1 MKHLAIF
8 AGFNQDNILT
18 DDTFFYISELSKFY
32 DVIVV
37 FDNALNNNDL
47 VKLNEICLTVIA
59 KRHGLYDFGSYKIGI
74 DYAKKNINIEE
85 YSSILIAND
94 SVFMVGK
101 DIKKVVN
108 QYNPNG
114 NIDFWGVYYN
124 TMERYLGGDYHPHIQ
139 SYFVIFGSK
148 IIRSKSF
155 YEFFDAIKKE
165 KSKIDIINKYEI
177 GMTKFFLKRGF
188 TCSSLITR
196 NRNDTVSTRSL
207 FLLLKGF
214 PFLKKSAFKENIIVR
229 LIGYYVVYI
238 NSPEVIRKAILINNK
253 KISKI
258 EVLKISVTRIIKK
271 VRSKICI

>member
-1 MKHLAIF
+1 MKNLAIF

-18 DDTFFYISELSKFY
+18 DDTFFYISELSKIY

-37 FDNALNNNDL
+37 FDNDLNNNDL
-47 VKLNEICLTVIA
+47 VKLNKNCLKVIA
-59 KRHGLYDFGSYKIGI
+59 KRHGLYDFGSYQIGI
-74 DYAKKNINIEE
+74 NYAKNNINIDE

-94 SVFMVGK
+94 SVFMVEK
-101 DIKKVVN
+101 DIKGIVN

-124 TMERYLGGDYHPHIQ
+124 TMERYLGSDYHAHIQ

-148 IIRSKSF
+148 MIRSKAF
-155 YEFFDAIKKE
+155 YDFFDLIKKE

-177 GMTKFFLKRGF
+177 GMTKFFLERGF
-188 TCSSLITR
+188 TCGALITR

-238 NSPEVIRKAILINNK
+238 NSPEEIRKAILKNNK

-258 EVLKISVTRIIKK
+258 DVLKITVIRIIKK